1 MKDSKFYF
9 TQKYKEIKTY
19 QSSIEFESRLDLV
32 IDMLRSNM
40 IEALD
45 DDRSGCSLNEQELT
59 EAAQKWLDTEFKNT
73 PNDMLA
79 RLWIAALDGLHLG
92 DCNDS
97 ESALIDEDI
106 KIDYKVKCHTND
118 YVDRGGDSD
127 ILLK

>member
-19 QSSIEFESRLDLV
+19 QSSIEFESRLHLV
-32 IDMLRSNM
+32 IDMIRSNM
-40 IEALD
+40 IEVLD
-45 DDRSGCSLNEQELT
+45 DNRSGCSLNEQELV

-73 PNDMLA
+73 SNKELGA
-79 RLWIAALDGLHLG
+79 LWIAALDGLHLG

-97 ESALIDEDI
+97 ESALIDEDT
-106 KIDYKVKCHTND
+106 KIDYKVKCHTSD